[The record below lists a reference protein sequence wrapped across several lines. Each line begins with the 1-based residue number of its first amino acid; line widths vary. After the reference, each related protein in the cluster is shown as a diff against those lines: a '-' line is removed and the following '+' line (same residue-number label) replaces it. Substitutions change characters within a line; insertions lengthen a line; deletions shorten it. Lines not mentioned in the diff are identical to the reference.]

1 MIVSC
6 PQCDARYEVDAQ
18 VLSPNGREVRCA
30 KCGHL
35 WTERP
40 PAEPAELEE
49 VEYVE
54 EDQEFDD
61 FRATRRATGRQ
72 TKGKKRGSSIVAWA
86 ALAALVAVI
95 IGGSIVAREQIV
107 SVWEPAARIYETVGL
122 SLKVRNFGLDV
133 KVTLLRQRRN
143 DANELVIDVTGEI
156 INTSANVKTIPQLI
170 GALLNVRQQRIHS
183 WRFNAAAGE
192 LSPGEATEFKTNVV
206 NPPDGAMEVLVSFVA
221 EG

>member
-54 EDQEFDD
+54 EDQELDD

-72 TKGKKRGSSIVAWA
+72 NKGKKRGSSIVAWA

-107 SVWEPAARIYETVGL
+107 EVWEPAARIYETVGL
-122 SLKVRNFGLDV
+122 SLKVRDFGLDV
-133 KVTLLRQRRN
+133 KVTSLRQRRN
-143 DANELVIDVTGEI
+143 DADEVVIDVTGEI
-156 INTSANVKTIPQLI
+156 INTSANVKTIPQLL
-170 GALLNVRQQRIHS
+170 GALLDVRQQPIHS

-206 NPPDGAMEVLVSFVA
+206 NPPDGTMEVYVSFDA